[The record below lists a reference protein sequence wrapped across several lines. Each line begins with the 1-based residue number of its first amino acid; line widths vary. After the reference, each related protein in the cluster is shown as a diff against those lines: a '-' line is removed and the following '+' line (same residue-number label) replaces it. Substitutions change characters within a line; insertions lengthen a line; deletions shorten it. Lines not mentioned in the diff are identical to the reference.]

1 MDCVILLFLL
11 LVLNCFEK
19 LLSAVFGVGGGCGV
33 ALWIL
38 LPFSRF
44 CEIFSK
50 IGVNFCS
57 FVVLFT
63 VVVVVVL
70 PVVVH
75 FLVGLF
81 FSLFTSRGCCC
92 VDPQSRRFM
101 VIVS

>member
-19 LLSAVFGVGGGCGV
+19 LLSAVFGVGGGGV

-63 VVVVVVL
+63 VVVVVL

-81 FSLFTSRGCCC
+81 FFCYSLQDGVVVLIHRV
-92 VDPQSRRFM
+92 VDLW
-101 VIVS
+101 

>member
-19 LLSAVFGVGGGCGV
+19 LLSAIFGVGGGGV

-63 VVVVVVL
+63 VVVVVL

-81 FSLFTSRGCCC
+81 FSLLFTSRGCCC
-92 VDPQSRRFM
+92 ADPQSRRFM

>member
-19 LLSAVFGVGGGCGV
+19 WLSAVFGVGGGGGV

-57 FVVLFT
+57 FVCCII
-63 VVVVVVL
+63 
-70 PVVVH
+70 H
-75 FLVGLF
+75 
-81 FSLFTSRGCCC
+81 CCC
-92 VDPQSRRFM
+92 CSCAASCGSFSSWVVFFF
-101 VIVS
+101 VIHFKRVLLC

>member
-1 MDCVILLFLL
+1 MILLFLL

-19 LLSAVFGVGGGCGV
+19 WLSVVFGVGGGGV
-33 ALWIL
+33 PLWIL

-63 VVVVVVL
+63 DVVVVL

-81 FSLFTSRGCCC
+81 FLIFTSRGCCC
-92 VDPQSRRFM
+92 VDPQNRRFM

>member
-1 MDCVILLFLL
+1 MLVVLVLLFGFCCPFRGFVKYFL
-11 LVLNCFEK
+11 K
-19 LLSAVFGVGGGCGV
+19 SALISV
-33 ALWIL
+33 
-38 LPFSRF
+38 R
-44 CEIFSK
+44 
-50 IGVNFCS
+50 S

-63 VVVVVVL
+63 VVVVDVL